1 MPLQSCC
8 DMRDQ
13 SGKCILQHVSQSIG
27 TECDALCG
35 NRGGGG
41 GLWRQAEEME
51 EASGDEG
58 ACARAPR
65 ACEDGKRW
73 WPLAGMIHSE
83 TNEHVN
89 KSSTRALEFLPL
101 YRSVGASPL
110 FSPSFL

>member
-1 MPLQSCC
+1 
-8 DMRDQ
+8 
-13 SGKCILQHVSQSIG
+13 
-27 TECDALCG
+27 
-35 NRGGGG
+35 
-41 GLWRQAEEME
+41 ME

-58 ACARAPR
+58 ECARAPR

-73 WPLAGMIHSE
+73 GPLAGMIHSE

-110 FSPSFL
+110 FFPLLSVISPDRKPSYGASSVITLLPLAPLP